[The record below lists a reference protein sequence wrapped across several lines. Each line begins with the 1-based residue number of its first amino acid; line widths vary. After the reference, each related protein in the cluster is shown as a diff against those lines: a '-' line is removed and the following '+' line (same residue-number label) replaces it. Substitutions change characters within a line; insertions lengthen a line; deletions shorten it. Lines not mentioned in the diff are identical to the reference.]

1 MTYRSN
7 TIRVTSVLALAAAL
21 ALSVGGIAIADAPI
35 AHSGKIG
42 PHSLTDSAEYAGAT
56 CRYSGEK
63 GEANVSSVRVLPP
76 TVFARNRS
84 SHHDQQ
90 WVGWKVELRYQ
101 PLGGSW
107 RTIQMTAAMKA
118 KTWDD
123 TPAAF
128 HAVTVPVTHQVG
140 SGAYRINVRMIW
152 YEPGSST
159 VWQGTAR
166 HAVEHYT
173 YPLADPAC
181 APECPAGIF

>member
-1 MTYRSN
+1 MAHRSN
-7 TIRVTSVLALAAAL
+7 TIHVLSALALAVAL
-21 ALSVGGIAIADAPI
+21 ALSVGGVALADAPI
-35 AHSGKIG
+35 GHAGKIG
-42 PHSLTDSAEYAGAT
+42 AHSLTDSAEFAGAT
-56 CRYSGEK
+56 CRYNK
-63 GEANVSSVRVLPP
+63 DMNVSSVRVLPP

-84 SHHDQQ
+84 SNHDQQ

-173 YPLADPAC
+173 YPLDEPAR
-181 APECPAGIF
+181 ASECPAGIF